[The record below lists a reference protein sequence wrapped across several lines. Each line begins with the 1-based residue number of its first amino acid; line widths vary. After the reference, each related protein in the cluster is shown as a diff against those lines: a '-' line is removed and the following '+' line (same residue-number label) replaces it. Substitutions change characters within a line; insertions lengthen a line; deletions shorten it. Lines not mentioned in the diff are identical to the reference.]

1 MHRLGGR
8 NEVRHLGI
16 FLSSLIYL
24 SSSLISGRPGQRGG
38 DEDVPRLALPT
49 LLLHL
54 AEPEGQPEGAHPEQ
68 ARQPWRVLRLHVL
81 WETPFIAEQ
90 PSSSHITGETLE
102 MSWKLIQ

>member
-1 MHRLGGR
+1 MVPQMFRVIGR
-8 NEVRHLGI
+8 TCTHGC
-16 FLSSLIYL
+16 
-24 SSSLISGRPGQRGG
+24 

-54 AEPEGQPEGAHPEQ
+54 AKPEGQPEGAHPEQ

-81 WETPFIAEQ
+81 RETPFLEEQ

-102 MSWKLIQ
+102 MSWKLMQ